1 MTLDYIPHA
10 KQQQPQEVEEPV
22 KTYDYYT
29 PKESDKYSMFINMQN
44 TVNAALQKSASEQKP
59 RANDPTELGT
69 AQAGVRYDV

>member
-1 MTLDYIPHA
+1 MTLDYIPHI
-10 KQQQPQEVEEPV
+10 KQQQEPVVEET

-44 TVNAALQKSASEQKP
+44 TVNAALQKSAAEQKP
-59 RANDPTELGT
+59 RANDPTELGA